1 MNTISRAIE
10 SFRHFFDATAKAR
23 VLSTLLGM
31 GPEWVERHGYSYA
44 LLRKGTGAWPWR
56 HDPAKTAEEKEFRR
70 AIRELRAFSD
80 RELRDL
86 GIARAGIE
94 SAVRH
99 GHPDRDFSLKPHDE
113 AA

>member
-1 MNTISRAIE
+1 MNTISKAIE

-23 VLSTLLGM
+23 MLSTLLGM
-31 GPEWVERHGYSYA
+31 GPEWVEMRGYSYA
-44 LLRKGTGAWPWR
+44 LLRKGIGAWPWR
-56 HDPAKTAEEKEFRR
+56 QDPAQTAEEKEIRR
-70 AIRELRAFSD
+70 AIRELKGFSD

-94 SAVRH
+94 SAVRY
-99 GHPDRDFSLKPHDE
+99 GHPDRGFSLGSHDE